1 MIYFLDIIA
10 EVCHLY
16 LCINIYEQ
24 DSSSSSF
31 KLIDRIEPQRRFR
44 DDKINPHAI
53 IHLLH
58 DDTSAKNFPHY
69 DMLYDGT
76 WGRNANIFDQELDVL
91 QFPKD
96 YSPPPYTNE
105 DSICM
110 DITKDLTVT
119 GNLPKKLFV
128 QRATPAKRR
137 RIG

>member
-1 MIYFLDIIA
+1 MIYSLDI
-10 EVCHLY
+10 Y
-16 LCINIYEQ
+16 
-24 DSSSSSF
+24 
-31 KLIDRIEPQRRFR
+31 
-44 DDKINPHAI
+44 
-53 IHLLH
+53 

-69 DMLYDGT
+69 DMLYNGT
-76 WGRNANIFDQELDVL
+76 WGRNANTFDQELDVL

-119 GNLPKKLFV
+119 GNLPKKLSV